1 VYRVKKRRWATVVVA
16 VLVVLA
22 AGGGAAAYAIDRAHA
37 DTLARGT
44 RVAGVDVGGLSVGE
58 ARAVLHRRIV
68 RRLGRPIVVVDGQ
81 RRYTLTPAEARLR
94 VDVAEMV
101 GAALDRSRSGN
112 FVARVYR
119 EATGARVQTRVRLRV
134 GYSDAAVR
142 AFVAR
147 IARSVDRPAI
157 SAKVIPSTAK
167 LVAVHSR
174 DGIAVY
180 RRGLVRVLE
189 DRLVHTGRRREI
201 ELPTRVV
208 YPQVSTA
215 ELAKQYP
222 AFITIDRASFTL
234 RLFRDLRFYKAYR
247 IAVGRQGLETPAGEY
262 EVDDKQVNP
271 SWHVP
276 NSPWAGSLAG
286 QIIPPGPADP
296 IKARWLG
303 FYNGAGI
310 HGTDDIGSLG
320 TAASHGCIRM
330 SIPDVEEL
338 YGLVPLHTPIYIA

>member
-1 VYRVKKRRWATVVVA
+1 MFRVKRRRWVTVVVA

-22 AGGGAAAYAIDRAHA
+22 VGGGAAAYAIDRAHS
-37 DTLARGT
+37 DTLAPGT
-44 RVAGVDVGGLSVGE
+44 RIAGIDVGGLSAAE
-58 ARAVLHRRIV
+58 ARALLHRRIV
-68 RRLGRPIVVVDGQ
+68 RRLARPIVVVYGQ
-81 RRYTLTPAEARLR
+81 RRYTLTPTQARLR
-94 VDVAEMV
+94 VDVAGMV

-119 EATGARVQTRVRLRV
+119 EATGARVETRVRLRV
-134 GYSDAAVR
+134 RYSDAAVR
-142 AFVAR
+142 VFVAR
-147 IARSVDRPAI
+147 IARSVDRPAF
-157 SAKVIPSTAK
+157 SAKVVPSTTR

-174 DGIAVY
+174 NGIAVY
-180 RRGLVRVLE
+180 HRGLVRVLG
-189 DRLVHTGRRREI
+189 DRLVHTSRRRVV

-208 YPQVSTA
+208 RPETSTA
-215 ELAKQYP
+215 DLVEEYP

-234 RLFRDLRFYKAYR
+234 RLFRNLRLYKAYR
-247 IAVGRQGLETPAGEY
+247 IAVGQQGLETPAGQY
-262 EVDDKQVNP
+262 EINDKQVNP

-286 QIIPPGPADP
+286 RIIPPGPDDP

-310 HGTDDIGSLG
+310 HGTDAIGSLG

-330 SIPDVEEL
+330 SIPDVEQL
-338 YGLVPLHTPIYIA
+338 YDLVPLHTPVYIA

>member
-1 VYRVKKRRWATVVVA
+1 VYRVKKRRWVAVVVALLA
-16 VLVVLA
+16 VLVV
-22 AGGGAAAYAIDRAHA
+22 GGGAAAYAIDRAHS

-58 ARAVLHRRIV
+58 AEALIQRRIV
-68 RRLGRPIVVVDGQ
+68 KRLSRPLVVVHGPQ
-81 RRYTLTPAEARLR
+81 RYTLTPAEARLR
-94 VDVAEMV
+94 VDVAGMV
-101 GAALDRSRSGN
+101 DAALDRSRSGN
-112 FVARVYR
+112 FVSRVYR
-119 EATGARVQTRVRLRV
+119 EATGARVETRVRLRV

-142 AFVAR
+142 AFVAG
-147 IARSVDRPAI
+147 IGRSIDRPAV
-157 SAKVIPSTAK
+157 SAKVIPSTTR
-167 LVAVHSR
+167 LVTVHSR

-189 DRLVHTGRRREI
+189 DRLVHTGRRRVV

-208 YPQVSTA
+208 RPDVSTA
-215 ELAKQYP
+215 DLVKDYP
-222 AFITIDRASFTL
+222 AFITIDRSSFTL
-234 RLFRDLRFYKAYR
+234 RLFRNLRLYKAYR

-262 EVDDKQVNP
+262 TIDDKQVNP

-286 QIIPPGPADP
+286 RIIPPGPDDP
-296 IKARWLG
+296 IKSRWLG

-310 HGTDDIGSLG
+310 HGTDDVGSLG
-320 TAASHGCIRM
+320 SAASHGCIRM

-338 YGLVPLHTPIYIA
+338 YPLVPLHTPIYIA